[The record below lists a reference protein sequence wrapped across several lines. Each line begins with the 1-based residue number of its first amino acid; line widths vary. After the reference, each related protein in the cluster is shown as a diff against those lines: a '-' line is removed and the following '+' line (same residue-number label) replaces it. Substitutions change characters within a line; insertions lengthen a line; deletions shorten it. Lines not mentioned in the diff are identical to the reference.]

1 MSAQMRT
8 LGETLRRA
16 RLDKGLSLADAAR
29 DTRIRRGYLEALEA
43 EDFNQLPPSVYTRGF
58 VRTYAEY
65 LGLNPQAMVDLYQ
78 PPVRREREPS
88 PQLQPAVPRVA
99 IPRALPL
106 RPILLTLLGVV
117 ALAGLVLAWNLYQS
131 MAAALREGDNARA
144 IRQVSPTTLSRQ
156 PTVIPLAIASVGP
169 SPSPTAEPTAA
180 PLPLPSPSPTQVIDG
195 ILVEVRALSPVYVEA
210 SVDGQQV
217 LAETLP
223 AGAQR
228 ALPLGKNVVIMR
240 VSKGNAV
247 DITLNG
253 KHQDPSNQAGVV
265 EFTWRR

>member
-1 MSAQMRT
+1 MGT

-16 RLDKGLSLADAAR
+16 RLDRGISIADAAR
-29 DTRIRRGYLEALEA
+29 DTRIRARYLEALEA
-43 EDFNQLPPSVYTRGF
+43 EDLNLLPPSVYTRGF

-88 PQLQPAVPRVA
+88 PPLKAAVPRVA
-99 IPRALPL
+99 IPRALPIG
-106 RPILLTLLGVV
+106 PIVFAAVGLVLI
-117 ALAGLVLAWNLYQS
+117 AGLVVAWNFYQS
-131 MAAALREGDNARA
+131 TAAALREGDSVRP
-144 IRQVSPTTLSRQ
+144 RSGSPTALSRQ
-156 PTVIPLAIASVGP
+156 PTAIPIALASPSPSPSPSPEPTAIPTPVP
-169 SPSPTAEPTAA
+169 SPSPTP
-180 PLPLPSPSPTQVIDG
+180 VVDG
-195 ILVEVRALSPVYVEA
+195 ILVELRTTSSVYVEA
-210 SVDGQQV
+210 SVDGQRV

-223 AGAQR
+223 AGTQR
-228 ALPLGKNVVIMR
+228 ALPLGKSVVIMR

-253 KHQDPSNQAGVV
+253 KHQEPSTQTGVV